1 MSSFTE
7 PHHGPTLSRPFRWF
21 ILRLSFKRLSL
32 GLVALAG
39 LPIAAGSTYEA
50 LSRYWVKEK
59 YPPPGRLVDI
69 GGRKLHLDC
78 RGQGEPTVIFEAG
91 LDSYGTL
98 SWARVHDTVAGVTRA
113 CAYDRAGIMWSE
125 PKSTP
130 QHADAVADDLHAVM
144 AAAGEEGP
152 FILVG
157 HSIGGPYSMA
167 YTRKFCDQVTGLV
180 FIDASH
186 PEQVARF
193 AEAVNP
199 PKDFTSDALKV
210 ASSLTW
216 TGIIR
221 FMAAADGEPDVP
233 AHVTERSRAFASTS
247 LAAVMSENRNVDRT
261 LAEGGSL
268 RTLGDRP
275 LVVLTAMAPLNEA
288 SLKTENMS
296 REKDM
301 RRREVW
307 TKLHEDEASWST
319 RSRHQLLP
327 DSGHYIQ
334 FTRPGVVIAAVLE
347 VVNNVRLENIGV
359 GEMR

>member
-1 MSSFTE
+1 MSSLTE
-7 PHHGPTLSRPFRWF
+7 PYHAPTLSRSFRWS
-21 ILRLSFKRLSL
+21 ILRLSFKRFFL
-32 GLVALAG
+32 GLVALAVV
-39 LPIAAGSTYEA
+39 PVATGSAYEA
-50 LSRYWVKEK
+50 LSRHWVKEK

-98 SWARVHDTVAGVTRA
+98 SWAKVHAYVGRVTRA

-130 QHADAVADDLHAVM
+130 QHADAVADDLHAVL
-144 AAAGEEGP
+144 AAAGETGP

-167 YTRKFCDQVTGLV
+167 YTRKFGDQVAGLV
-180 FIDASH
+180 FVDASH
-186 PEQVARF
+186 PDQVVRF
-193 AEAVNP
+193 AEVAN
-199 PKDFTSDALKV
+199 ALPDSTGEAMNI
-210 ASSLTW
+210 ASSLAW

-221 FMAAADGEPDVP
+221 LMATADGDPDVP
-233 AHVTERSRAFASTS
+233 AHVAERSSAFASTS
-247 LAAVMSENRNVDRT
+247 LAAVASENMNVDRT
-261 LAEGGSL
+261 LAEAGTL
-268 RTLGDRP
+268 RSLGDRP
-275 LVVLTAMAPLNEA
+275 LVVLTAMAPLSDA
-288 SLKTENMS
+288 SLRRGNTS
-296 REKDM
+296 RPEDT

-307 TKLHEDEASWST
+307 TKLHEDEAAWST
-319 RSRHQLLP
+319 HSRHQLLP

-334 FTRPGVVIAAVLE
+334 FTRPEVVIAAVLE

-359 GEMR
+359 GDLR